1 MGGMAR
7 WAGRIVALALP
18 VAAAAVLVVAAR
30 GTATGPAEATQDAR
44 VRPVRVIEMAAL
56 PFVARATGYGVVS
69 PARDWKAVARIEG
82 AVAWMAP
89 ELKDGGFAAEGAP
102 LLRLDEADIRLALA
116 QLDADLATLAI
127 RAATYRDS
135 LALAEREAAL
145 NEAEAQRQREL
156 RNRGAAAQ
164 SAVDQAERAALAS
177 AQQAQVQRNLL
188 SINAAEREALLA
200 RRAVAERDLDHAAV
214 AAPFDLRIGAVN
226 VEVAQWVSRGA
237 VLFEGDGVEAAEVAA
252 EFPLGRLR
260 PLVTAGNGGANGSP
274 AITADAGPL
283 GLEAMVRLRAPGR
296 TIEWAATVDRV
307 GQAIGQR
314 TQSASV
320 IVRVDQHYAAAEPGT
335 RPPLRRGAFVEVEL
349 RAPARDVAGLIPASA
364 LHQGAIHL
372 VGADDRLEIR
382 PVAVAARMGEA
393 VIVEPAPPP
402 GARLVVSDLV
412 PAVAGMRLRPQ
423 PDRDLAARIAD
434 FAAGRR
440 ASLGE

>member
-1 MGGMAR
+1 MGGLSI
-7 WAGRIVALALP
+7 WAGRIAALVVP
-18 VAAAAVLVVAAR
+18 VAAAAALTLAAR
-30 GTATGPAEATQDAR
+30 GAATGPAEAAQDAR
-44 VRPVRVIEMAAL
+44 VRPVRVIEIAPL
-56 PFVARATGYGVVS
+56 PFVARATGYGLVA

-89 ELKDGGFAAEGAP
+89 ELKDGAFAAAGAP
-102 LLRLDEADIRLALA
+102 LLRLDDADIRLALA
-116 QLDADLATLAI
+116 QIDADLATLAI

-145 NEAEAQRQREL
+145 NEAEAARQREL
-156 RNRGAAAQ
+156 RSRGTAAQ

-188 SINAAEREALLA
+188 AINAAEREALLA
-200 RRAVAERDLDHAAV
+200 RRAVAERDLDHATV

-226 VEVAQWVSRGA
+226 VEVAQWVSRGT
-237 VLFEGDGVEAAEVAA
+237 VLFEGDGVETAEIAA
-252 EFPLGRLR
+252 EFPIGRLR
-260 PLVTAGNGGANGSP
+260 PLVAAGNGGAAPSP
-274 AITADAGPL
+274 DAGPL
-283 GLEAMVRLRAPGR
+283 GLDAVVRLRAPGR
-296 TIEWAATVDRV
+296 TIEWPAMVDRV

-320 IVRVDQHYAAAEPGT
+320 IVRVAQHYAAAEAGV

-349 RAPARDVAGLIPASA
+349 RAPAREVTGLIPAAA

-372 VGADDRLEIR
+372 VDAEDRLEIR
-382 PVAVAARMGEA
+382 PVTVAARMGEA
-393 VIVEPAPPP
+393 VIVEPAPPA

-412 PAVAGMRLRPQ
+412 PAVAGMALRPR
-423 PDRDLAARIAD
+423 PDDGLARRLAD